1 VLRNGSWLITKW
13 LIDARNERDTES
25 DLQMSDVHAHF
36 GCTWIAL
43 GQFAGGKKRKLRRGL
58 HMRTPQSYLA
68 FSKYHTA
75 STGRWI
81 FKGTFGLLIRWKF
94 QIQHIFRALNVH
106 MFPGPGIRK
115 LCDSTFLPIIPF
127 HSRAPQCLF
136 NHSRPIN
143 SSAAF
148 RAP

>member
-1 VLRNGSWLITKW
+1 VNKKVKMPLLHISPLSFSLGFFCSFFPFFLLVLLHPFPILQLPFVARSLLVLESVANLHFDEMRSCCSIITMLK
-13 LIDARNERDTES
+13 
-25 DLQMSDVHAHF
+25 V
-36 GCTWIAL
+36 
-43 GQFAGGKKRKLRRGL
+43 
-58 HMRTPQSYLA
+58 
-68 FSKYHTA
+68 
-75 STGRWI
+75 
-81 FKGTFGLLIRWKF
+81 F